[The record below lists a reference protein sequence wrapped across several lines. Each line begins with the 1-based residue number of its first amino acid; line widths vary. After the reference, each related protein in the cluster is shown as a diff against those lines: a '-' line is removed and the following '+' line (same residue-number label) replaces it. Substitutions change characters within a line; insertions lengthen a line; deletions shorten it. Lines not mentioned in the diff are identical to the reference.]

1 MAGYATT
8 ARIER
13 PKPRFRL
20 GHAPEPLPPG
30 VPTASPGELSDGTRP
45 TVADVSGRAFAA
57 DLVELLA
64 DIRDVWRQGR
74 EVLADPRGWRVGL

>member
-13 PKPRFRL
+13 ATPRFRL
-20 GHAPEPLPPG
+20 GHAPDVSSSG
-30 VPTASPGELSDGTRP
+30 VPVPSLEELPDGTGP
-45 TVADVSGRAFAA
+45 SVGEVSGRGFAA

-74 EVLADPRGWRVGL
+74 EVLADPQGWRVGL